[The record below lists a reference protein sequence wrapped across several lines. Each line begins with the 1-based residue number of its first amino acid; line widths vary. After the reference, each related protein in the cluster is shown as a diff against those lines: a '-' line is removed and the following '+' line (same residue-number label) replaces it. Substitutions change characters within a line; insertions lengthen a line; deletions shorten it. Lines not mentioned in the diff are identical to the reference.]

1 LLNQKAVTTTRLLHK
16 SQNII
21 QALLFALV
29 VSLSTQPVLAQ
40 EYAKPSA
47 GQAAVDS
54 ASLEERSNAL
64 SSFQFA
70 IKEVHNRA
78 EAKLFNEQ
86 VRGMFDTLPTYDEK
100 TNSFS
105 FQSRFVFDSQDI
117 LDKLTQLGFEAVYF
131 KEVKEVE

>member
-1 LLNQKAVTTTRLLHK
+1 
-16 SQNII
+16 
-21 QALLFALV
+21 
-29 VSLSTQPVLAQ
+29 
-40 EYAKPSA
+40 
-47 GQAAVDS
+47 
-54 ASLEERSNAL
+54 L